1 MNSQRWKGT
10 RRIELERPNQHP
22 VVNHHIDDVE
32 IGTTV
37 HGEPVNVDQ
46 TGTPRLVGELH
57 PNALLSQPALSEAD
71 FIRQAQMDADMADQ
85 QPRTR
90 MSDPWDD
97 SIYVENHPPMPNPYP
112 PVKAIPSPDALYV
125 GTNADVGGS
134 GYGNGGGGNRNNPP
148 NSPYNPPDIEGAPA
162 FAGKRGILD
171 QLKQIPI
178 LKNAIEGYE
187 FQGKKRDGIDIR
199 GAERFNTDGKYSNS
213 YISDLL
219 TRTHLPD
226 TLVKNPATGNLEPVS
241 AYSDLNLAERAA
253 IPVGRAARDLVGFG
267 TQSFAWNINPLDV
280 LGTFG
285 HEVLGKTRIA
295 DANTQ
300 LGIPGVADNK
310 PVATYKIPEALKQ
323 PLIYA
328 AGTALGLGSGNF
340 NPLNFAEGGRQ
351 QGFQAVT
358 PNSDDP
364 RQSDNALV
372 DYTIQRG
379 FFGRTGR
386 LLPWEQFTQER
397 PDVNYETYAKYQDYL
412 KDQGVLGL
420 GVAKGTMDGVD
431 GPEARIAGY
440 RVTPLGALAAA
451 GTLGGALLAAKT
463 MRRRS

>member
-1 MNSQRWKGT
+1 MHMDSHLWKKA
-10 RRIELERPNQHP
+10 RRGEFERPNQRP
-22 VVNHHIDDVE
+22 VVE
-32 IGTTV
+32 IGATAL
-37 HGEPVNVDQ
+37 GEPVKVDQ
-46 TGTPRLVGELH
+46 TGTPRLAGESPTATP
-57 PNALLSQPALSEAD
+57 PNQPALSEAD
-71 FIRQAQMDADMADQ
+71 FIRQIQMDADMADMADQ
-85 QPRTR
+85 QPRTQ

-97 SIYVENHPPMPNPYP
+97 PIYVETHHTIPNPYP
-112 PVKAIPSPDALYV
+112 PVKAVSSPETLYV
-125 GTNADVGGS
+125 GTNADVGGG

-148 NSPYNPPDIEGAPA
+148 DSPYNPPNIEGAPA
-162 FAGKRGILD
+162 FAGKRGVLD
-171 QLKQIPI
+171 QLKQIPV
-178 LKNAIEGYE
+178 LRNAIEGYE
-187 FQGKKRDGIDIR
+187 FQGKKRDGFNVR
-199 GAERFNTDGKYSNS
+199 GAERFNADGKYSNS
-213 YISDLL
+213 YVSDLL
-219 TRTHLPD
+219 TGTHLPD
-226 TLVKNPATGNLEPVS
+226 TMVKNPATGNLEPVS
-241 AYSDLNLAERAA
+241 AYQDLNLAERAA

-280 LGTFG
+280 MGTVG
-285 HEVLGKTRIA
+285 HDILSKTRIK
-295 DANTQ
+295 DAHEQ
-300 LGIPGVADNK
+300 LGIPGLADDV
-310 PVATYKIPEALKQ
+310 PVATYKIPSSVIQ
-323 PLIYA
+323 PLIY
-328 AGTALGLGSGNF
+328 GSGLALGLGSGNF

-358 PNSDDP
+358 PNTDDP

-397 PDVNYETYAKYQDYL
+397 PDVGYETYAKYQDYL

>member
-1 MNSQRWKGT
+1 MNSQRWKRT
-10 RRIELERPNQHP
+10 NQRP
-22 VVNHHIDDVE
+22 VVNHLIDDVE
-32 IGTTV
+32 IGTTI
-37 HGEPVNVDQ
+37 HGEPVKVDQ
-46 TGTPRLVGELH
+46 TGTPRLAGESTNATP
-57 PNALLSQPALSEAD
+57 PNPPALSEAD
-71 FIRQAQMDADMADQ
+71 FIRQMQMDADMADQ
-85 QPRTR
+85 QPRPQIT
-90 MSDPWDD
+90 DPWDD
-97 SIYVENHPPMPNPYP
+97 PIHVETDRTIPNPYP
-112 PVKAIPSPDALYV
+112 PVKATPIPEQVYMA
-125 GTNADVGGS
+125 TNADVGGS

-148 NSPYNPPDIEGAPA
+148 ERPYNPPDIEGAPA

-187 FQGKKRDGIDIR
+187 FQGKKRDGFDVR
-199 GAERFNTDGKYSNS
+199 GAERFNTDGRYSNS
-213 YISDLL
+213 YLSDLL
-219 TRTHLPD
+219 TGTHLPD

-241 AYSDLNLAERAA
+241 AYQDLNLAERAA

-285 HEVLGKTRIA
+285 HQALGKARIK
-295 DANTQ
+295 DAHEQ
-300 LGIPGVADNK
+300 LGIPGLADDI
-310 PVATYKIPEALKQ
+310 PVATYKIPASVIQ
-323 PLIYA
+323 PLIY
-328 AGTALGLGSGNF
+328 GSGLALGLGSGNF

-358 PNSDDP
+358 PDEDDP
-364 RQSDNALV
+364 RKSANALV
-372 DYTIQRG
+372 DYTVQRG

-386 LLPWEQFTQER
+386 LLPWEEFTQER
-397 PDVNYETYAKYQDYL
+397 PDVDYETYAKYQDYL

-431 GPEARIAGY
+431 GAEARIAGY

-463 MRRRS
+463 MRRTQ